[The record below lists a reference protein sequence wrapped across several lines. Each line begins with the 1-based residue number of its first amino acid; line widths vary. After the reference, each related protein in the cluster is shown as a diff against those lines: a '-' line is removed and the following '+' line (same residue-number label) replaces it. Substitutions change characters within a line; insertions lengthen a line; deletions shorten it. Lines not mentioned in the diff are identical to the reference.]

1 MSVDLRKQYICKVP
15 FEYMEVHHMGVYA
28 CCPAWLPTKIND
40 MVNVKESWNHPTM
53 NKIRASI
60 LDGSY
65 ELCNEKLC
73 PVLSELD
80 NQKTVDR
87 AFFATKEEFK
97 KIDYTHPKMINYSF
111 DRSCNLSCPSCRTDN
126 IMAGT
131 DELKRIDW
139 VTTEI
144 ENVYGKELK
153 GLYIS
158 GTADPFASKSF
169 RKLLTNFD
177 KNKYP
182 KIDNIHL
189 HTNAILF
196 TAEMW
201 GLMKNI
207 QKLVRIVEVSVDAS
221 TEDTYKVVRR
231 GGDWDTLIQN
241 LKFMATTSIG
251 EFRISMVVQDNNFM
265 EMGDFYNLMNG
276 IFKGKAKIFFKK
288 IDNWGTYSNEQFFE
302 KEIFNEE
309 HPLFNLFLLQLSKI
323 DKKHNCIHN
332 FHDIVLKH
340 LKPQKSLV

>member
-1 MSVDLRKQYICKVP
+1 MIDLKKQYICKIP

-40 MVNVKESWNHPTM
+40 MEDVAESWNHPNMT
-53 NKIRASI
+53 KIRNSI
-60 LDGSY
+60 LEGSY
-65 ELCNEKLC
+65 DVCNEKLC
-73 PVLSELD
+73 PVLSELV
-80 NQKTVDR
+80 NQKTVNKG
-87 AFFATKEEFK
+87 FFATKEEFK

-111 DRSCNLSCPSCRTDN
+111 DRSCNLSCPSCRTDK

-131 DELKRIDW
+131 NEIKKIEW
-139 VTTEI
+139 VINEI

-153 GLYIS
+153 GLYLS

-182 KIDNIHL
+182 NISDIYL

-196 TAEMW
+196 TPEMW

-207 QKLVRIVEVSVDAS
+207 QKLVRIIEVSVDAA
-221 TEDTYKVVRR
+221 TEDTYKVIRR
-231 GGDWDTLIQN
+231 GGEWDILIEN
-241 LKFMATTSIG
+241 LKFMSTLPIG

-265 EMGDFYNLMNG
+265 EMEDFYNLMNG
-276 IFKGKAKIFFKK
+276 IFKGRAKIFFKK
-288 IDNWGTYSNEQFFE
+288 IDNWGTYTNEQFFE
-302 KEIFNEE
+302 KEIFNEG
-309 HPLFNLFLLQLSKI
+309 HPMFNMFLLQLAKI

-332 FHDIVLKH
+332 FHDVVLNH
-340 LKPQKSLV
+340 LKPKKSLI